1 MKTILITGGLG
12 YIGSHTAIELI
23 NSGINVIIAD
33 NLSNSEEAVLDRI
46 FQITGIRPDFYKIN
60 VCNLDEL
67 NKIHAN
73 IDGVIHFAAYKSV
86 NESVEKPLEYYANN
100 INSLISILE
109 FCKIKK
115 IKSLV
120 FSSSCTVYGQSEKLP
135 ITESDPFRKA
145 WSPYGHTKQ
154 ICEEII
160 QNYILSKPEMRIIS
174 LRYFNPAGAHE
185 SGLIGELPQG
195 IPNNLLPYI
204 TQTAFGIRE
213 KINVFGSDYNTPD
226 GTPIRDYIHVTDLAI
241 AHIKAFEYSE
251 KMENNSVEIFN
262 IGSGN
267 GYSVLE
273 VIKSFEKVNNIKL
286 PYSIVGRRAG
296 DIEKIWADTSK
307 AENILKFKPMR
318 TLDDINRSAYNW
330 EKHYREN
337 LK

>member
-12 YIGSHTAIELI
+12 YIGSHTAVELI
-23 NSGINVIIAD
+23 NSGVNVIIAD
-33 NLSNSEEAVLDRI
+33 NLSNSEEIVLDRI
-46 FQITGIRPDFYKIN
+46 FQITETKPAFHKIN
-60 VCNLDEL
+60 VCNIDEL
-67 NKIHAN
+67 KKIDAN

-185 SGLIGELPQG
+185 SGLIGELPRG

-213 KINVFGSDYNTPD
+213 KISVFGSDYNTPD

-330 EKHYREN
+330 EKNYREN

>member
-12 YIGSHTAIELI
+12 YIGSHTAVELI
-23 NSGINVIIAD
+23 NSGVNVIIAD
-33 NLSNSEEAVLDRI
+33 NLSNSEEIVLDRI
-46 FQITGIRPDFYKIN
+46 FQITGTKPAFHKIN
-60 VCNLDEL
+60 VCNIDEL
-67 NKIHAN
+67 KKIDAN

-185 SGLIGELPQG
+185 SGLIGELPRG

-213 KINVFGSDYNTPD
+213 KVSVFGSDYNTPD

-251 KMENNSVEIFN
+251 KMENNSVEILN

-330 EKHYREN
+330 EKNYREN

>member
-1 MKTILITGGLG
+1 MV
-12 YIGSHTAIELI
+12 HTAIELI

-273 VIKSFEKVNNIKL
+273 VIKSFEKVNNINCHTALLTKSWR
-286 PYSIVGRRAG
+286 YR
-296 DIEKIWADTSK
+296 KIWADTSK

-330 EKHYREN
+330 ENIIGKI
-337 LK
+337 

>member
-12 YIGSHTAIELI
+12 YIGSHTAVELI
-23 NSGINVIIAD
+23 NSGVNVIIAD
-33 NLSNSEEAVLDRI
+33 NLSNSEEIVLDRI
-46 FQITGIRPDFYKIN
+46 FQITGTKLAFHKIN

-67 NKIHAN
+67 KKIDAN

-185 SGLIGELPQG
+185 SGLIGELPRG

-213 KINVFGSDYNTPD
+213 KISVFGSDYNTPD

-330 EKHYREN
+330 EKNYREN